1 MHVSSSKSLNDIS
14 SRIKSRRIE
23 LGLSLKDVS
32 EIAGISKSTLQRYE
46 TGGIRSIP
54 LQKLGPLSSALKTS
68 AEWICGWRD
77 DPDDTTPSLLTP
89 LDTAFKK
96 FLDCLGVQITPNPT
110 PHSRIYI
117 YSKDGSGQ
125 ITLSEYNQ
133 FRDNIISYITFSAS
147 NLSKMAATRDENRLA
162 DEQKRLLSSSDLLGH
177 SNRENIPNGNK

>member
-1 MHVSSSKSLNDIS
+1 MSSSKSINDIS

-32 EIAGISKSTLQRYE
+32 EKAGISKSTLQRYE

-68 AEWICGWRD
+68 AEWICGWRE
-77 DPDDTTPSLLTP
+77 DPDDTTPSLLSP
-89 LDTAFKK
+89 LDTAFKN

-125 ITLSEYNQ
+125 ITLNEYNQ
-133 FRDNIISYITFSAS
+133 FRDNIISYITFNAS
-147 NLSKMAATRDENRLA
+147 ILSKMAIARDKNQLE
-162 DEQKRLLSSSDLLGH
+162 DGQKLSLTAFEPLEHSSKK
-177 SNRENIPNGNK
+177 NIPNGNE